1 AGAGKSCSGA
11 WASCRAISRKAAGT
25 TSTWTRRPVSRSTPR
40 RGSTRNRWPPSRAT
54 TTRWRS
60 GPPSCRRSAAR
71 STSARSPTWGSRS
84 ARSSSSTTCP
94 PTPRPRGAARSSGWP
109 HRAPSRMPSGL
120 PSTRTRSSEAPVV
133 IKSIGLLTRREGMT
147 HEQFVK
153 HGVDVH
159 APLAHAV
166 PGIRRYVQSHLVE
179 ERRRPDIDA
188 LDVEIDGIAEL
199 WYDDREAMAR
209 ALATPEAK
217 ALHADGALFIGR
229 IKSYTIEEKVIIPR
243 S

>member
-1 AGAGKSCSGA
+1 
-11 WASCRAISRKAAGT
+11 
-25 TSTWTRRPVSRSTPR
+25 
-40 RGSTRNRWPPSRAT
+40 
-54 TTRWRS
+54 
-60 GPPSCRRSAAR
+60 
-71 STSARSPTWGSRS
+71 
-84 ARSSSSTTCP
+84 
-94 PTPRPRGAARSSGWP
+94 
-109 HRAPSRMPSGL
+109 
-120 PSTRTRSSEAPVV
+120 V
-133 IKSIGLLTRREGMT
+133 IKSIGLLTRKEGMT

-153 HGVDVH
+153 HWVDVH

-166 PGIRRYVQSHLVE
+166 PGIRRYVQSHIVE